1 MRPVIPLQSVMRS
14 PVVAGLGQA
23 ALAGGLSAYGNV
35 AEENDRSKGDQ
46 RMILESALAALG
58 AGIAA
63 SRMRDLMNRQA
74 SPLAARI
81 DAQLQARYPAARQS
95 MSAAYQ
101 GNSFLRGI
109 PPETLLGIASTSTA
123 AALGAG
129 IGSGAVAPFVAD
141 QLGMVQMPGSWTAR
155 AHDWNWDRQIPADE
169 AIAQAVAQ
177 RLAEMGAS

>member
-1 MRPVIPLQSVMRS
+1 MANPLQSIMRA
-14 PVVAGLGQA
+14 PVTAGLGQA

-63 SRMRDLMNRQA
+63 SRMRDVMNRQS

-81 DAQLQARYPAARQS
+81 AAQLQARYPAARQS

-101 GNSFLRGI
+101 GNSLLRRI
-109 PPETLLGIASTSTA
+109 PPETMLGLAGTSAA

-129 IGSGAVAPFVAD
+129 ILGGSVAPFAAD
-141 QLGMVQMPGSWTAR
+141 QLGMLQVPGSWTAR
-155 AHDWNWDRQIPADE
+155 AHDWNWDRQVPADE